1 MSVETFVWDELFE
14 TGILSVDEQHHQ
26 LVELVNELSVSFISA
41 EKHNDDAVSLIVS
54 KLADYAVYHF
64 ADEERLMQEL
74 RIDQRHV
81 QRHIASHRKF
91 VEQVST
97 MWGARNA
104 MSDPASIV
112 LQFLVAWLSFHILGE
127 DQSFARQARRIHQGA
142 SPADA
147 YEAEIDPDDR
157 ATTALLRAL
166 WNLYHIMAEQN
177 NDLAKANLLLETRVV
192 ERTHE
197 LEVANQRL
205 EQMSRTDGLLGI
217 ANRMYFDGRLQS
229 EWKTAQFNS
238 QPLSLVMMDVDY
250 FKKYIDTYGHLGGD
264 ACLRT
269 VAKAASEGLCRP
281 TDVLARYGGEEL
293 VALLPGTNTEGAFNV
308 AKRIMSCLQKKAIP
322 HASSEVSKYVTL
334 SIGIATLT
342 PNCDKTP
349 SDLVFA
355 ADEALYQA
363 KLQGRNRI
371 CLQKNPKSY
380 VGNYQEHL
388 SLPE

>member
-250 FKKYIDTYGHLGGD
+250 FKKYNDTYGHLGGTP
-264 ACLRT
+264 ACAPLPRPPR
-269 VAKAASEGLCRP
+269 KACAAQPTSWHATGVKNWSRYSPEPTLKAPSMLLNAS
-281 TDVLARYGGEEL
+281 
-293 VALLPGTNTEGAFNV
+293 
-308 AKRIMSCLQKKAIP
+308 
-322 HASSEVSKYVTL
+322 
-334 SIGIATLT
+334 
-342 PNCDKTP
+342 
-349 SDLVFA
+349 
-355 ADEALYQA
+355 
-363 KLQGRNRI
+363 
-371 CLQKNPKSY
+371 
-380 VGNYQEHL
+380 
-388 SLPE
+388 